1 MSAAWF
7 PRFAWL
13 FVAYL
18 VVVIL
23 FGAWVRISFS
33 GDGCG
38 SHWPTC
44 QGEIL
49 PPSPSVKTLTEFIHR
64 ASSGLCG
71 VLALILVWGARKA
84 GSRVFR
90 ASLALLFFLV
100 VESLIGALLVKKG
113 WVATDASAARA
124 VVMSLHL
131 VNTLL
136 LTASAVTVAWLASP
150 WRSLSW
156 GGAPAGLVAAALA
169 GMLLTN
175 MSGAVTALG
184 DTLFPAQ
191 PALDGSL
198 WARLREGVSPAQ
210 HFLVRL
216 RIVHPL
222 LAVATAAVL
231 VRLFLACRNAAGRGA
246 LATLANLGLAL
257 VIAQLVLGVMDV
269 ALAAPPWL
277 QLTHLLAAQALWMVL
292 WLAVVT
298 SWRGWGWSVKAVRF
312 AGKGS
317 LAAAKCAIPAEQGAK
332 PAGKGATPG

>member
-1 MSAAWF
+1 MAAAWF
-7 PRFAWL
+7 RRFAWF

-71 VLALILVWGARKA
+71 VLALVLVWGARRA
-84 GSRVFR
+84 GSSVFR
-90 ASLALLFFLV
+90 ASLAALFFLV

-113 WVATDASAARA
+113 WVATDASTARA
-124 VVMSLHL
+124 VVVSLHL

-136 LTASAVTVAWLASP
+136 LTASAATVAWLASP
-150 WRSLSW
+150 WRSLGW
-156 GGAPAGLVAAALA
+156 KGAPAGLVAAALM

-184 DTLFPAQ
+184 DTLFPGR

-198 WARLREGVSPAQ
+198 WARLQEGVSPAQ

-222 LAVATAAVL
+222 LAIATAVVL
-231 VRLFLACRNAAGRGA
+231 ARLFLACRRAAGRSPLASLAQFGVA
-246 LATLANLGLAL
+246 LLIGQLG
-257 VIAQLVLGVMDV
+257 LGVMDV
-269 ALAAPPWL
+269 VLGAPSWL
-277 QLTHLLAAQALWMVL
+277 QLTHLLAAQALWIVL
-292 WLAVVT
+292 WLAVVAA
-298 SWRGWGWSVKAVRF
+298 RHGWDTRMRQAGRLATEARTAVPYHE
-312 AGKGS
+312 KG
-317 LAAAKCAIPAEQGAK
+317 AIPG
-332 PAGKGATPG
+332 

>member
-1 MSAAWF
+1 MAAAWF
-7 PRFAWL
+7 RRFAWFFL
-13 FVAYL
+13 AYL

-71 VLALILVWGARKA
+71 LLALVLVWGARKA
-84 GSRVFR
+84 GPGVFR
-90 ASLALLFFLV
+90 ASLAVLFFLV

-113 WVATDASAARA
+113 WVATDASTARA
-124 VVMSLHL
+124 MVVSLHL

-136 LTASAVTVAWLASP
+136 LTASAATVAWLASP
-150 WRSLSW
+150 WRSLGW
-156 GGAPAGLVAAALA
+156 KGAPAGLVAAALV

-216 RIVHPL
+216 RLVHPL
-222 LAVATAAVL
+222 LAVATAGVL
-231 VRLFLACRNAAGRGA
+231 AWLFLAWRRAVGGSP
-246 LATLANLGLAL
+246 LASLANFGLAL
-257 VIAQLVLGVMDV
+257 LVSQLGLGVTDV
-269 ALAAPPWL
+269 ALGAPPWL
-277 QLTHLLAAQALWMVL
+277 QLTHLLAAQALWIVL
-292 WLAVVT
+292 WLAVVA
-298 SWRGWGWSVKAVRF
+298 SWRGWDENPSQKSV
-312 AGKGS
+312 S
-317 LAAAKCAIPAEQGAK
+317 LVWHLFRQKRCHTRLTDFSKKSAIPG
-332 PAGKGATPG
+332 